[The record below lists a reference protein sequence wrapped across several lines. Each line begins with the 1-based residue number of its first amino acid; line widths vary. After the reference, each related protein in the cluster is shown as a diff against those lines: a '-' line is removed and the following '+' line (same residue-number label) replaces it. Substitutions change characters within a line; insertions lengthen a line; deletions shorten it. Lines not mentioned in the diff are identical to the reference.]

1 MVDERGTLIRFDN
14 AKESDRILNG
24 FSDWQGATEGVE
36 GGTLEGV
43 SDEGVLRSNLD
54 RSQIEPYLRSV
65 KAKNW
70 RFVDSGEPTAFG
82 EEEPVYPGGE
92 RVADED
98 AEAGVD
104 RNFETETRK
113 TLFGEDGHPFTSPNV
128 RRARRL
134 RDADNGESLNDSE

>member
-92 RVADED
+92 RIPDVQEI
-98 AEAGVD
+98 AENEGF
-104 RNFETETRK
+104 NTNEPQ
-113 TLFGEDGHPFTSPNV
+113 FGDDLFTSPNV
-128 RRARRL
+128 RRSRRP
-134 RDADNGESLNDSE
+134 RDADNGESMNENE